1 MWRPDQLLGEAL
13 RNLGTAHRILGVV
26 IALVLAGVSG
36 YVILQADRALNQEE
50 QLRAAGSLVWVAT
63 ATDETVPLSGAA
75 CTRAGAWPG
84 VAVAGGLA
92 VRPSGPLYAYHGG
105 LELPV
110 QAVTPGA
117 VQVFLPEAP
126 WAMPT
131 VGAELVQTGQ
141 VGAGQW
147 LLAAD
152 GSRAVRPEYQVEQAP
167 VSVLTSNVTT
177 TVLADTP
184 VSTCWVRMQPGAVS
198 AGGDV
203 LAAAFPGGTATIA
216 RFLPEATGVLTP
228 AQQWQAALALQ
239 PWLIGG
245 LMITAAVLL
254 VSWSRRSQLAVYRTF
269 GTPRTIV
276 MVMLAAELVLV
287 ALPAVAAAV
296 LAATITAAA
305 TGVPLHVLGIAARHT
320 GAALLIGTAAST
332 LLVATLLRGSL
343 TETLRD
349 R

>member
-1 MWRPDQLLGEAL
+1 L
-13 RNLGTAHRILGVV
+13 I
-26 IALVLAGVSG
+26 SC
-36 YVILQADRALNQEE
+36 
-50 QLRAAGSLVWVAT
+50 
-63 ATDETVPLSGAA
+63 AA
-75 CTRAGAWPG
+75 CTQCGVWPCVVG
-84 VAVAGGLA
+84 AGGLA
-92 VRPSGPLYAYHGG
+92 VRPSVPLYAYHGG

-110 QAVTPGA
+110 HAVTPGA

-126 WAMPT
+126 WAMLT

-184 VSTCWVRMQPGAVS
+184 VSTSWVRMQPGAVS

-269 GTPRTIV
+269 GTPRTLG
-276 MVMLAAELVLV
+276 MAT
-287 ALPAVAAAV
+287 PA
-296 LAATITAAA
+296 
-305 TGVPLHVLGIAARHT
+305 PPSQQRC
-320 GAALLIGTAAST
+320 
-332 LLVATLLRGSL
+332 
-343 TETLRD
+343 
-349 R
+349 